1 MYRKTYLEV
10 DCDKLK
16 NNIKDI
22 IKNYNNYKYYIGVV
36 KANAYGHGNYVIESL
51 IEGGINYLA
60 VSSLEEAINL
70 RKYNN
75 EIPIIVLEPIK
86 NEFLEVCV
94 KNNITIT
101 ISSLEYFKTICKNNF
116 KRKLK
121 YHIKID
127 SGMSR
132 LGIQNREELN
142 EFFKMQQTTAISNN
156 LYLEGIYTHF
166 ATSGVFDKYWD
177 EQLIKFKEITRDID
191 LSKIPI
197 VHMGRSQT
205 LVNHEKISFCNGIR
219 LGIIM
224 YGIDLKMKTNYTGIK
239 GLIRKLKNQYYAKKN
254 NISSTL
260 QTNNLNIS
268 PVIKLFSEVIE
279 IRKIKPN
286 NFVSYGALF
295 IAKEDVYIATI
306 PIGYADGVPKSLKKV
321 EIGGKLFDIVGE
333 ICMDM
338 LMVKIDNSVKINDI
352 VVLIGGE
359 LLPIKS
365 VTKQTGLSSYSIFT
379 GITTRVPR
387 IYLKNNNRI
396 EISYF
401 S

>member
-10 DCDKLK
+10 DRDKLK

-22 IKNYNNYKYYIGVV
+22 KSNYNNYQYYIGVV
-36 KANAYGHGNYVIESL
+36 KANAYGHGNFVIESL

-70 RKYNN
+70 RKYNI
-75 EIPIIVLEPIK
+75 EIPILVLEPIDV
-86 NEFLEVCV
+86 EYLEVCV
-94 KNNITIT
+94 KNNITVT
-101 ISSLEYFKTICKNNF
+101 ISSLNYFKLACKKNF

-132 LGIQNREELN
+132 LGIRDREELN
-142 EFFKMQQTTAISNN
+142 ELFNLQQSEHGSNN
-156 LYLEGIYTHF
+156 FFLEGIYTHF

-177 EQLIKFKEITRDID
+177 EQLFNFKEITQDID
-191 LSKIPI
+191 LGKIPI
-197 VHMGRSQT
+197 IHMGRSQT

-224 YGIDLKMKTNYTGIK
+224 YGIDLKMNLNYKGIK
-239 GLIRKLKNQYYAKKN
+239 GVFRKFKNDYYIKKN
-254 NISSTL
+254 NISLTTK
-260 QTNNLNIS
+260 TNNLNIS
-268 PVIKLFSEVIE
+268 PVIKLCSEVIE

-295 IAKEDVYIATI
+295 IAKENVYIATI

-321 EIGGKLFDIVGE
+321 EIEGKLFDIVGE
-333 ICMDM
+333 VCMDM
-338 LMVKIDNSVKINDI
+338 LMVKVDNSVKIYDK
-352 VVLIGGE
+352 VVLIGGD
-359 LLPIKS
+359 LLSIKS
-365 VTKQTGLSSYSIFT
+365 ITRQTGLSSYSIFT

-387 IYLKNNNRI
+387 IYKKNNNRT

>member
-22 IKNYNNYKYYIGVV
+22 KSNYNNYQYYIGVV
-36 KANAYGHGNYVIESL
+36 KANAYGHGNFVIESL

-70 RKYNN
+70 RKYNI
-75 EIPIIVLEPIK
+75 EVPILVLEPVDV
-86 NEFLEVCV
+86 EYLEVCV
-94 KNNITIT
+94 KNNITVT
-101 ISSLEYFKTICKNNF
+101 ISSLNYFKLACKKNF

-132 LGIQNREELN
+132 LGIRDREELN
-142 EFFKMQQTTAISNN
+142 ELFNLQQSEHASNN
-156 LYLEGIYTHF
+156 FFLEGIYTHF
-166 ATSGVFDKYWD
+166 ATSGVFDKYWE
-177 EQLIKFKEITRDID
+177 EQLFNFKEITKDID
-191 LSKIPI
+191 LGKIPI
-197 VHMGRSQT
+197 IHMGRSQT

-224 YGIDLKMKTNYTGIK
+224 YGIDLKMNLNYKGIK
-239 GLIRKLKNQYYAKKN
+239 GVFRKFKNDYYIKKN
-254 NISSTL
+254 NISLTTK
-260 QTNNLNIS
+260 TNNMNIS
-268 PVIKLFSEVIE
+268 PVIKLCSEVIE

-295 IAKEDVYIATI
+295 IAKENVYIATI

-321 EIGGKLFDIVGE
+321 EIEGNLFDIVGE
-333 ICMDM
+333 VCMDM
-338 LMVKIDNSVKINDI
+338 LMVKVDNSVKIYDK
-352 VVLIGGE
+352 VVLIGGD
-359 LLPIKS
+359 LLSIKS
-365 VTKQTGLSSYSIFT
+365 ITRQTGLSSYSIFT

-387 IYLKNNNRI
+387 IYKKNNNRT